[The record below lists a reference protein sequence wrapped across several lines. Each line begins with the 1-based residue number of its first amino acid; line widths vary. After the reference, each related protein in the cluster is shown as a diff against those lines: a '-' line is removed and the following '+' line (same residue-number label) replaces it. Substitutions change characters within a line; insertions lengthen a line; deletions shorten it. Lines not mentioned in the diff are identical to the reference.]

1 LTVCIVRIL
10 RLAPLLPARPQKPRV
25 NPRQRVRQARRYV
38 LESASDSQP
47 PSPFLGT
54 TMKQFLSLLAL
65 GLSLT
70 LSAVH
75 AEDAAQTR
83 KPRNKKK

>member
-1 LTVCIVRIL
+1 MFWNPHRIH
-10 RLAPLLPARPQKPRV
+10 
-25 NPRQRVRQARRYV
+25 
-38 LESASDSQP
+38 
-47 PSPFLGT
+47 SPHHLFLGT

-70 LSAVH
+70 LGAAH

>member
-1 LTVCIVRIL
+1 MFW
-10 RLAPLLPARPQKPRV
+10 
-25 NPRQRVRQARRYV
+25 NPRRIR
-38 LESASDSQP
+38 
-47 PSPFLGT
+47 SPHHLFLGT

>member
-1 LTVCIVRIL
+1 
-10 RLAPLLPARPQKPRV
+10 
-25 NPRQRVRQARRYV
+25 
-38 LESASDSQP
+38 
-47 PSPFLGT
+47 
-54 TMKQFLSLLAL
+54 MKQFLSLLAL

-70 LSAVH
+70 LGAAQ